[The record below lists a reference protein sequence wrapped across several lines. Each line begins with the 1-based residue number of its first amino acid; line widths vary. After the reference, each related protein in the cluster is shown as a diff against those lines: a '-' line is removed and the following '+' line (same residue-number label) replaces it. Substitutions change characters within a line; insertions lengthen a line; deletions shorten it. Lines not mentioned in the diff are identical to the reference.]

1 MNDIKINDIKPLVDI
16 VDYSFYLYYGLILFG
31 IMSLCVVIYFIY
43 KYMTNKEKNIRKYY
57 FEILDN
63 LDFNQSKQSAYI
75 ITKYGEKLAVTQR
88 EKQLLHEL
96 VNKLKPY
103 KYKKEVAYFN
113 DDVKNSFKLFMDSLD
128 I

>member
-1 MNDIKINDIKPLVDI
+1 
-16 VDYSFYLYYGLILFG
+16 
-31 IMSLCVVIYFIY
+31 MSLCVVIYFIY